1 MIIFLENVYSTKVS
15 RYLVFDTIR
24 LMAIVAQVNEV
35 APGPRVNLYIIF
47 KKKNIIFLPTDQDL
61 KTNWVWEDKQ
71 LFRGGLIKFVISINY
86 TFKAK
91 WSKIS
96 HKIYLKILDDFLS
109 YKLYFSI
116 EKKSH
121 HFSFEIWILSYSVYL
136 NTELF
141 FFRRSIYSKNGNDCP
156 ALVSLLYL
164 AMILF
169 ILEQILI

>member
-1 MIIFLENVYSTKVS
+1 MIIFLENFYSTKVS

-24 LMAIVAQVNEV
+24 PMAIVAQVNEV
-35 APGPRVNLYIIF
+35 APGPHVNLYIIF

-116 EKKSH
+116 EKNHIILALK
-121 HFSFEIWILSYSVYL
+121 FEYFLTVY
-136 NTELF
+136 
-141 FFRRSIYSKNGNDCP
+141 
-156 ALVSLLYL
+156 
-164 AMILF
+164 
-169 ILEQILI
+169 ILIQNSSSSGDRYILKMATTVQPS

>member
-35 APGPRVNLYIIF
+35 APGPHVNLYIIF

-96 HKIYLKILDDFLS
+96 QKIYLKILDDFLS
-109 YKLYFSI
+109 YKLYFNHI
-116 EKKSH
+116 ILALK
-121 HFSFEIWILSYSVYL
+121 FEYFLTVY
-136 NTELF
+136 
-141 FFRRSIYSKNGNDCP
+141 
-156 ALVSLLYL
+156 
-164 AMILF
+164 
-169 ILEQILI
+169 ILIQNSSSSGDRYILKMATTVQPS